1 MHKLRQFYY
10 QNKTQIKVVIA
21 IIAFIIIAIQFT
33 NYMSRINSEKKVQE
47 SIVNNINNNKMSEN
61 RNQITSEKSAVTGE
75 NINTTILNS
84 VNKLIQEF
92 ITECN
97 NKNIENAYNLLS
109 EDCKKLN
116 YKDVQA
122 FKELYYDKVFNNI
135 AKIATIENWINNT
148 YKVTI
153 TDDALTT
160 GSVSSSKRQDY
171 ITVIKEKNEL
181 KLNINSFVGTE
192 EINEQKTIN
201 NLIFKIVNRNVYM
214 EYEEYTIQVEN
225 KTNNTI
231 LLDTQENPKTIYLE
245 DENNVKYY
253 SYSNEIIGN
262 LLKVN
267 KGFSTQITIKFGK
280 KYSSSAKRINSIVFS
295 DVLLNNNEK
304 LNRTTIKVEI

>member
-109 EDCKKLN
+109 EDCKKSN

-171 ITVIKEKNEL
+171 ITIIKEKNEL